1 MKELSTTIKA
11 GYTFAMNTELCNLSQ
26 QLGQALLQNNA
37 TVTTAESCT
46 GGGVASAITEV
57 AGSSQWFGRGFI
69 TYANQAKH
77 DMLHVPETVLST
89 QGAVSE
95 AVVRAMVQGAAQ
107 SAGADYA
114 VAISGIAGPGGGTED
129 KPVGTVWFAW
139 LSPQGISSQVHILT
153 GDRTA
158 VREQAVKI
166 SLQELLH
173 MVTGCNTV
181 QPYSY

>member
-1 MKELSTTIKA
+1 
-11 GYTFAMNTELCNLSQ
+11 
-26 QLGQALLQNNA
+26 
-37 TVTTAESCT
+37 
-46 GGGVASAITEV
+46 
-57 AGSSQWFGRGFI
+57 
-69 TYANQAKH
+69 
-77 DMLHVPETVLST
+77 MLNVPETVLSK

-95 AVVRAMVQGAAQ
+95 AVVRAMAQGAAQ

-158 VREQAVKI
+158 IREQAVKI
-166 SLQELLH
+166 SLKELLH
-173 MVTGCNTV
+173 MATGCNTV
-181 QPYSY
+181 HPYSY

>member
-1 MKELSTTIKA
+1 
-11 GYTFAMNTELCNLSQ
+11 MNTELFNLAQ
-26 QLGQALLQNNA
+26 ELGHALLQTNA

-77 DMLHVPETVLST
+77 EMLNVPEAMLLE
-89 QGAVSE
+89 QGAVSD
-95 AVVRAMVQGAAQ
+95 AVVRAMVAGAAQ
-107 SAGADYA
+107 AASADYA

-139 LSPQGISSQVHILT
+139 LSPQGISSQEHRLT
-153 GDRTA
+153 GDRA
-158 VREQAVKI
+158 SVRAQAVKI

-173 MVTGCNTV
+173 KATGCNTV

>member
-1 MKELSTTIKA
+1 
-11 GYTFAMNTELCNLSQ
+11 MNTELYNLSQ

-46 GGGVASAITEV
+46 GGGVASAITDV

-77 DMLHVPETVLST
+77 DMLNVPETVLSK

-107 SAGADYA
+107 LAGADYA

-139 LSPQGISSQVHILT
+139 LSPQGISSQVQILT

-166 SLQELLH
+166 SLQKLLH

>member
-1 MKELSTTIKA
+1 MKALSTAIKA
-11 GYTFAMNTELCNLSQ
+11 GYTFAMNTELYNLAQ

-46 GGGVASAITEV
+46 GGGVACAITEV

-77 DMLHVPETVLST
+77 DMLQVPATVLSH

-95 AVVRAMVQGAAQ
+95 AVVRAMVQGAAE
-107 SAGADYA
+107 AAEADYA
-114 VAISGIAGPGGGTED
+114 VAISGIAGPGGGTDD

-139 LSPQGISSQVHILT
+139 LGPEGITSQVHRLK
-153 GDRTA
+153 GDRSA

-166 SLQELLH
+166 SLAELLH
-173 MVTGCNTV
+173 LVTGCNTV

>member
-1 MKELSTTIKA
+1 
-11 GYTFAMNTELCNLSQ
+11 MNTELYNLSQ

-77 DMLHVPETVLST
+77 DMLNVPETVLSK

-107 SAGADYA
+107 LAGADYA

-139 LSPQGISSQVHILT
+139 LSPQGISSQVQILT

-166 SLQELLH
+166 SLQKLLH

>member
-1 MKELSTTIKA
+1 
-11 GYTFAMNTELCNLSQ
+11 MNTELYNLSQ

-46 GGGVASAITEV
+46 GGGVASAITDV

-77 DMLHVPETVLST
+77 DMLHVPETVLSK

-107 SAGADYA
+107 LAGADYA

-139 LSPQGISSQVHILT
+139 LSPQGISSQVQILT

-166 SLQELLH
+166 SLQKLLH

-181 QPYSY
+181 QPYSYWSSKQ

>member
-1 MKELSTTIKA
+1 MKALSAIVKA
-11 GYTFAMNTELCNLSQ
+11 SYTSVMNKQIFNLSQ
-26 QLGQALLQNNA
+26 QLGQALLQQKA

-57 AGSSQWFGRGFI
+57 AGSSKWFDRGFI

-77 DMLHVPETVLST
+77 ELLNVPEAVLSSE
-89 QGAVSE
+89 GAVSE

-107 SAGADYA
+107 AAGADYA

-139 LSPQGISSQVHILT
+139 LSPQGISTQVYSLN
-153 GDRTA
+153 GDRSA

-181 QPYSY
+181 QPYSN

>member
-1 MKELSTTIKA
+1 
-11 GYTFAMNTELCNLSQ
+11 MNTELYNLSQ
-26 QLGQALLQNNA
+26 QLGQALMQNNA

-57 AGSSQWFGRGFI
+57 AGSSKWFGRGFI

-77 DMLHVPETVLST
+77 DMLNVPETVLSNE
-89 QGAVSE
+89 GAVSE

-107 SAGADYA
+107 AAGADYA

-139 LSPQGISSQVHILT
+139 FSPQGINCQIHRLT
-153 GDRTA
+153 GDRSA

-173 MVTGCNTV
+173 LVTGCNTV

>member
-1 MKELSTTIKA
+1 
-11 GYTFAMNTELCNLSQ
+11 MNTELYNLSQ

-46 GGGVASAITEV
+46 GGGVASAITDV

-77 DMLHVPETVLST
+77 DMLHVPETVLSK

-107 SAGADYA
+107 LAGADYA

-139 LSPQGISSQVHILT
+139 LSPQGISSQVQILT

-166 SLQELLH
+166 SLQKLLH

>member
-1 MKELSTTIKA
+1 MDKKL
-11 GYTFAMNTELCNLSQ
+11 YNLSQ

-46 GGGVASAITEV
+46 GGVASAITEV
-57 AGSSQWFGRGFI
+57 AGSSQWFGRGFV

-114 VAISGIAGPGGGTED
+114 VAISGIAGPGGGSED

-139 LSPQGISSQVHILT
+139 LSPGGISSQVHMLT

-166 SLQELLH
+166 SIQELLH
-173 MVTGCNTV
+173 LVTGCNTV

>member
-1 MKELSTTIKA
+1 MKALSTAIKA
-11 GYTFAMNTELCNLSQ
+11 GYTFAMNTELYNLAQ

-46 GGGVASAITEV
+46 GGGVACAITEV

-77 DMLHVPETVLST
+77 DMLQVPATVLSH

-95 AVVRAMVQGAAQ
+95 AVVRAMVQGAAE
-107 SAGADYA
+107 AAEADYA
-114 VAISGIAGPGGGTED
+114 VAISGIAGPGGGTDD
-129 KPVGTVWFAW
+129 KPVGTVWFAC
-139 LSPQGISSQVHILT
+139 ISSQVHMLK
-153 GDRTA
+153 GDRSA

-166 SLQELLH
+166 SLAELLH
-173 MVTGCNTV
+173 LVTGCNTV

>member
-1 MKELSTTIKA
+1 IKA
-11 GYTFAMNTELCNLSQ
+11 GYTFAMNTELYNLSQ

-46 GGGVASAITEV
+46 GGGVASAITDV

-77 DMLHVPETVLST
+77 DMLHVPETVLSK

-107 SAGADYA
+107 LAGADYA

-139 LSPQGISSQVHILT
+139 LSPQGISSQVQILT

-166 SLQELLH
+166 SLQKLLH